1 MTTKSK
7 EPRPYPNLRKTT
19 PKVEVWE
26 IEEATKVDTKEDTKV
41 DIPNREE
48 LRTHMILDTMDNPL
62 GVTER
67 EALTEAV
74 TEVPANQEVA
84 VAAAESKM
92 TLKLYS
98 WVTWHSTWRKETS
111 TISSRAKVSE
121 SIK

>member
-1 MTTKSK
+1 
-7 EPRPYPNLRKTT
+7 
-19 PKVEVWE
+19 
-26 IEEATKVDTKEDTKV
+26 
-41 DIPNREE
+41 
-48 LRTHMILDTMDNPL
+48 MILGTMDNPL

-67 EALTEAV
+67 EALTEAG
-74 TEVPANQEVA
+74 TEVPANPEVA
-84 VAAAESKM
+84 VAVAAESKM